1 MRDAPT
7 RVAIVGAGQWGDQH
21 ARAFSSRSDSQV
33 VGIFSRD
40 LSRARGRA
48 ARWSTQ
54 AYDDIPRMIA
64 ETTPDLISVCLP
76 NTGHYAPTLD
86 LIRHGIPLL
95 VEKPLVFDLGEAD
108 SLLDEANARDL
119 FFAINFN
126 HRYAAPVVRAK
137 RDLDRLGALSF
148 ATWRFGGEG
157 SSAHHPYAN
166 LIETQCHGIDL
177 LEYLLGPIDA
187 VSAEMTRAGS
197 TLVVAAHFA
206 CGAVGSLV
214 GSYDSSYAYPRTHHV
229 EINGDAGRLLID
241 DTTRRYEFS
250 TAGSEERTVWEAGYF
265 NDRGRSFHE
274 TFDAHLDALIP
285 ALRNGARPPVHAE
298 AGRRALRIAYR
309 IIEAFET
316 GGRVTVP
323 PPDLIRA
330 P

>member
-1 MRDAPT
+1 MSAPA
-7 RVAIVGAGQWGDQH
+7 RVAIVGAGQWGEQH
-21 ARAFSSRSDSQV
+21 ARAFSSRADSRV
-33 VGIFSRD
+33 VGVFSRD
-40 LSRARGRA
+40 LARAERRA

-54 AYDDIPRMIA
+54 AYDDVGRMID
-64 ETTPDLISVCLP
+64 ETGPDLISVCLP
-76 NTGHYAPTLD
+76 NTEHYAPTLE
-86 LIRHGIPLL
+86 LIARGIPLL
-95 VEKPLVFDLGEAD
+95 VEKPLVFHLDEAD
-108 SLLDEANARDL
+108 RLLDEARAREL

-126 HRYAAPVVRAK
+126 HRFAEPVVRAE
-137 RDLDRLGALSF
+137 RDIDDGRLGDLSF

-177 LEYLLGPIDA
+177 LEHLLGPIDA
-187 VSAEMTRAGS
+187 VSAEMTRGGS

-229 EINGDAGRLLID
+229 EVNGDAGRLLID

-250 TAGSEERTVWEAGYF
+250 TAGSEARTVWEAGYF

-274 TFDAHLDALIP
+274 TFDAHLDALMP
-285 ALRNGARPPVHAE
+285 ALRAGAAPPVHAE
-298 AGRRALRIAYR
+298 AGRRALRVAYR

-316 GGRVTVP
+316 GRRVAVP
-323 PPDLIRA
+323 PH
-330 P
+330 